1 MSTRRIQSNDD
12 DDNDDDQFDLDEN
25 NEQDMLMMDTFFK
38 RVDSCDLNQKPNKAK
53 IINNY
58 LIGELLGDGSYG
70 KVKECLHLSSLSRRA
85 VKIIN
90 LKMISRKIPR
100 GVENVRKEINIMK
113 RLNHKNLIKLYDTF
127 EKSGGQQQQQE
138 TTTTTADELLATS
151 AKMINLD
158 KPPKLYIFMDYCMTS
173 LEKLLKN
180 APDQRLCNWQAQHYM
195 KQLMNGL
202 DYLHSINIIHN
213 DIKPGNLLIN
223 CDDILKI
230 CDFSISAELNLF
242 YEYEYIMNN
251 NKVQQNDNYDD
262 DNEINPNLLLAHNNV
277 NRNRFPIIQSTPMF
291 QCPEMLEEQIDE
303 LQVLKNAPKID
314 IWSSGVTLY
323 QLTTGKLPF
332 SGNTVHQIFENI
344 RSNSHQIE
352 IPISDKNLNYLL
364 VNMLHRDPSRR
375 WSIQQI
381 RDSEWFR
388 KKHPIV
394 KEDLAQLPNDVLQN
408 EFQTFRMLNYLE
420 KLCQSTTTTT
430 NTNTN
435 IEQQQL
441 ILNINHNNN
450 ISSNSGCC
458 FNDQQNNE
466 EEEEQQQASQAT
478 NNNNG
483 NLIFNKSS
491 QQQQQIKQA
500 TKLKRNHCVLM

>member
-1 MSTRRIQSNDD
+1 
-12 DDNDDDQFDLDEN
+12 
-25 NEQDMLMMDTFFK
+25 
-38 RVDSCDLNQKPNKAK
+38 
-53 IINNY
+53 
-58 LIGELLGDGSYG
+58 
-70 KVKECLHLSSLSRRA
+70 
-85 VKIIN
+85 
-90 LKMISRKIPR
+90 
-100 GVENVRKEINIMK
+100 
-113 RLNHKNLIKLYDTF
+113 
-127 EKSGGQQQQQE
+127 
-138 TTTTTADELLATS
+138 
-151 AKMINLD
+151 
-158 KPPKLYIFMDYCMTS
+158 
-173 LEKLLKN
+173 
-180 APDQRLCNWQAQHYM
+180 
-195 KQLMNGL
+195 
-202 DYLHSINIIHN
+202 
-213 DIKPGNLLIN
+213 
-223 CDDILKI
+223 
-230 CDFSISAELNLF
+230 
-242 YEYEYIMNN
+242 MNN
-251 NKVQQNDNYDD
+251 NKVQQNENYDD
-262 DNEINPNLLLAHNNV
+262 DNNEINPNLLLAHNNV

-332 SGNTVHQIFENI
+332 AGNTVHQIFENI

-435 IEQQQL
+435 IEQQQQL

-458 FNDQQNNE
+458 FNDQQNNEE

-491 QQQQQIKQA
+491 QQQQQQQIKQA

>member
-1 MSTRRIQSNDD
+1 
-12 DDNDDDQFDLDEN
+12 
-25 NEQDMLMMDTFFK
+25 MMDTFFK

-138 TTTTTADELLATS
+138 TTTTTTADELLATS

-230 CDFSISAELNLF
+230 CDFSISA
-242 YEYEYIMNN
+242 
-251 NKVQQNDNYDD
+251 NKVQQNENYDNN
-262 DNEINPNLLLAHNNV
+262 NEINPNLLLAHNNV

-332 SGNTVHQIFENI
+332 AGNTVHQIFENI

-408 EFQTFRMLNYLE
+408 EFQT
-420 KLCQSTTTTT
+420 
-430 NTNTN
+430 
-435 IEQQQL
+435 
-441 ILNINHNNN
+441 
-450 ISSNSGCC
+450 CC

-466 EEEEQQQASQAT
+466 EEEEQQASQAT

-491 QQQQQIKQA
+491 QQQQQQQIKQA